1 MPHNVNTVKPTYV
14 EKHGDIQEN
23 RAYETPP
30 VKYSSATLHPSQDS
44 EEKNRHYKEL
54 TQDYHDNKPQYSD
67 LSSQLNEPEKEEF
80 PPLPDMASHI
90 AEIENP
96 INQEGNYYSNVQT
109 TPDQLPNP
117 NITYAKVKK

>member
-14 EKHGDIQEN
+14 EKQGDIQEN

-30 VKYSSATLHPSQDS
+30 VTYSSATLHAPQDS
-44 EEKNRHYKEL
+44 EEKNRHYKER

-67 LSSQLNEPEKEEF
+67 LSNQLNEPEKEEI
-80 PPLPDMASHI
+80 PPLPDMATHI
-90 AEIENP
+90 VETENP
-96 INQEGNYYSNVQT
+96 IYQEGNYYSNVET
-109 TPDQLPNP
+109 TPDLLPDP

>member
-14 EKHGDIQEN
+14 EKQGDIQEN

-30 VKYSSATLHPSQDS
+30 VKYSSATLHSSQGS
-44 EEKNRHYKEL
+44 KEKNRHYKEL

-67 LSSQLNEPEKEEF
+67 LSNQLNEPEKEEF
-80 PPLPDMASHI
+80 PHLPDMASHI

-96 INQEGNYYSNVQT
+96 IYQEGNYYSNVET
-109 TPDQLPNP
+109 TPDQLPDP

>member
-1 MPHNVNTVKPTYV
+1 MPHNVNTVKPTYL
-14 EKHGDIQEN
+14 EKQGDIQEN

-44 EEKNRHYKEL
+44 KEKNCHYKER

-67 LSSQLNEPEKEEF
+67 LSNQLNEPEKEEF
-80 PPLPDMASHI
+80 PPLPDVASHI
-90 AEIENP
+90 VKTENP
-96 INQEGNYYSNVQT
+96 IYQEGNYYSNVET
-109 TPDQLPNP
+109 TPDQLPDP